1 MSEIWNK
8 YTTDWSYHVEQV
20 MKFNTLCGNEL
31 KDNTV
36 LVDLYRKLCIEE
48 AGEALAA
55 FDLED
60 MQGNSISEVQALNDL
75 VDAACDMFYVGTY
88 SHYLAT
94 THYAGVEGDQYSLD
108 RLMSRLDYWV
118 VTQKSVQEAP
128 ALPVNTS
135 TSLLDLLKVDTD
147 EALNKVHE
155 SNLSKFIDVTGIPL
169 EDIAEIA
176 ETEVEEI
183 KQEYKVKGKD
193 LKEVTY
199 QVNPYGDEHWLT
211 FYNENGKV
219 LKPSTF
225 FEPDFTDVIKHLL

>member
-8 YTTDWSYHVEQV
+8 YTTDWVYHKEQV

-31 KDNTV
+31 KDN
-36 LVDLYRKLCIEE
+36 DLIIPLYYGLCKEE
-48 AGEALAA
+48 AEEAYAA
-55 FDLED
+55 INLKDVN
-60 MQGNSISEVQALNDL
+60 GNIISEEQALNDL
-75 VDAACDMFYVGTY
+75 VDAACDMFYVGY
-88 SHYLAT
+88 YLLT
-94 THYAGVEGDQYSLD
+94 
-108 RLMSRLDYWV
+108 
-118 VTQKSVQEAP
+118 K
-128 ALPVNTS
+128 VNTRKTARIS
-135 TSLLDLLKVDTD
+135 DINEMAVRLEYLSVNSSSETYTTSVDLLGLLKVDPT

-169 EDIAEIA
+169 EDITEIA

-183 KQEYKVKGKD
+183 KQEYKAKGKD

-199 QVNPYGDEHWLT
+199 QVNPYGDESWLT

>member
-8 YTTDWSYHVEQV
+8 YTTDWSYHEEQV
-20 MKFNTLCGNEL
+20 MKFNALCGNDF
-31 KDNTV
+31 KDN
-36 LVDLYRKLCIEE
+36 DLIIPLYYDLCKEE
-48 AGEALAA
+48 AEEALAA
-55 FDLED
+55 TKLED
-60 MQGNSISEVQALNDL
+60 VKGNTISEGQALNDL
-75 VDAACDMFYVGTY
+75 VDAACDMFYVGYYLYSKINSSSAVVIKDMTEMLERLERLSSDTCRGGVTY
-88 SHYLAT
+88 I
-94 THYAGVEGDQYSLD
+94 
-108 RLMSRLDYWV
+108 
-118 VTQKSVQEAP
+118 
-128 ALPVNTS
+128 TS
-135 TSLLDLLKVDTD
+135 INLLDLLRVDPT

-155 SNLSKFIDVTGIPL
+155 SNFSKFIDVTGIPL
-169 EDIAEIA
+169 EDINEIA

-183 KQEYKVKGKD
+183 KQEYKAKGKD

>member
-8 YTTDWSYHVEQV
+8 YTTDWSYHEEQV
-20 MKFNTLCGNEL
+20 MKFNTLCGNDF
-31 KDNTV
+31 KDN
-36 LVDLYRKLCIEE
+36 DLIIPLYYDLCKEE
-48 AGEALAA
+48 AEEALAA
-55 FDLED
+55 TKLED
-60 MQGNSISEVQALNDL
+60 VKGNTISEGQALNDL
-75 VDAACDMFYVGTY
+75 VDAACDMFYVGYYLYSKINSSSTVVIKDMAKMLERLERLSSDTRKGGATY
-88 SHYLAT
+88 I
-94 THYAGVEGDQYSLD
+94 
-108 RLMSRLDYWV
+108 
-118 VTQKSVQEAP
+118 
-128 ALPVNTS
+128 TS
-135 TSLLDLLKVDTD
+135 INLLDLLRVDPT

-155 SNLSKFIDVTGIPL
+155 SNFSKFIDVTGIPL
-169 EDIAEIA
+169 EDINEIA

-183 KQEYKVKGKD
+183 KQEYKAKGKD

>member
-8 YTTDWSYHVEQV
+8 YTTDWSYHEEQV
-20 MKFNTLCGNEL
+20 MKFNALCGNDF
-31 KDNTV
+31 KDN
-36 LVDLYRKLCIEE
+36 DLIIPLYYDLCKEE
-48 AGEALAA
+48 AEEALAA
-55 FDLED
+55 TKLED
-60 MQGNSISEVQALNDL
+60 VKGNTISEGQALNDL
-75 VDAACDMFYVGTY
+75 VDAACDMFYVGYYLYSKINSSSTVVIKDMAKMLERLERLSSDTRKGGATY
-88 SHYLAT
+88 I
-94 THYAGVEGDQYSLD
+94 
-108 RLMSRLDYWV
+108 
-118 VTQKSVQEAP
+118 
-128 ALPVNTS
+128 TS
-135 TSLLDLLKVDTD
+135 INLLDLLRVDPT

-155 SNLSKFIDVTGIPL
+155 SNFSKFIDVTGIPL
-169 EDIAEIA
+169 EDINEIA

-183 KQEYKVKGKD
+183 KQEYKAKGKD

>member
-1 MSEIWNK
+1 MGKLRVWCSNPTELGTDDVPYRVSIFLLGTLDVS
-8 YTTDWSYHVEQV
+8 TT
-20 MKFNTLCGNEL
+20 K
-31 KDNTV
+31 
-36 LVDLYRKLCIEE
+36 
-48 AGEALAA
+48 
-55 FDLED
+55 
-60 MQGNSISEVQALNDL
+60 
-75 VDAACDMFYVGTY
+75 
-88 SHYLAT
+88 
-94 THYAGVEGDQYSLD
+94 
-108 RLMSRLDYWV
+108 
-118 VTQKSVQEAP
+118 
-128 ALPVNTS
+128 
-135 TSLLDLLKVDTD
+135 
-147 EALNKVHE
+147 ALNKVHE
-155 SNLSKFIDVTGIPL
+155 SNFSKFIDVTGIPL